1 MPASPHEKR
10 KLTKKTNSPSYL
22 TKQENNS
29 SVIIKKKYWN
39 VALLHWRDIKFI
51 NIMLIL
57 AIKKPTKK
65 KKERKKK
72 KKKSHY
78 LFMASATLSRCI

>member
-1 MPASPHEKR
+1 M
-10 KLTKKTNSPSYL
+10 KKKINQEDQFSFISDKAG
-22 TKQENNS
+22 KQLISN
-29 SVIIKKKYWN
+29 IIKKKYWN

-57 AIKKPTKK
+57 DIKKPTKK